1 MYNHDFHYI
10 INIDLS
16 QVVLD
21 QMKERNKDKPEMKC
35 IIIIIKY

>member
-16 QVVLD
+16 SVVLD
-21 QMKERNKDKPEMKC
+21 QMREKNKDKPEMKC
-35 IIIIIKY
+35 INKYKY